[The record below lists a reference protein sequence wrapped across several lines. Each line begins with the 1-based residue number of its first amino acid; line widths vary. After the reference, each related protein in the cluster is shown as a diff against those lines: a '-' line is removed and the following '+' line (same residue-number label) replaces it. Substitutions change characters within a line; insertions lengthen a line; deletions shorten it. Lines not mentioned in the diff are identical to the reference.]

1 MADRAILPFTPPN
14 MTTILEQRLL
24 SSVHRVPHVTARV
37 QDSSLPAG
45 TPETTYP
52 LQLVAKILF
61 NPVFSTPTMHN
72 MRTPSCY
79 VALVSRAKW
88 RRTSVSGA
96 SCEQKCRGLRPL
108 FGASSLSG
116 RRDGRRSSGV
126 CSRHK
131 DAIIDAALCLN

>member
-52 LQLVAKILF
+52 LQFVAKILL

-79 VALVSRAKW
+79 VALVSHAKW
-88 RRTSVSGA
+88 TRISVSGA
-96 SCEQKCRGLRPL
+96 SCEQKCRGFAAPLWRLSPLRTEGWPT
-108 FGASSLSG
+108 FKFWSMFQA
-116 RRDGRRSSGV
+116 
-126 CSRHK
+126 
-131 DAIIDAALCLN
+131 